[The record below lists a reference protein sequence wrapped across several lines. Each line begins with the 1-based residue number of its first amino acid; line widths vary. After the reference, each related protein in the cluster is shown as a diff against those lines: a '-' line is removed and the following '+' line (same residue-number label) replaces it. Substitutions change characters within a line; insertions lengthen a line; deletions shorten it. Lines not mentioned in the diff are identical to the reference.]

1 MNQSILK
8 QDISSKSETEI
19 AAEGISHLAAQ
30 LTLVEVVLG
39 AFIHGLKIPFGGNL
53 LSLNQGFFMTRA
65 VKLSKQSR
73 AQAVRYPIYISTIVG
88 LLKSLSPAGN
98 KLGPML
104 SISAQGFLFSFGILL
119 LGVGLAGQIFGM
131 ALLSL
136 WAFVQ
141 PVLTLLLFFG
151 KDLITAFEF
160 YLQKLNS
167 TLGLEPLFFLNV
179 FLAVVSVKV
188 ILACMIPILM
198 YKKSEEELEKWIQPW
213 AQKAG
218 TQFKKIEMNP
228 ASSNWAS
235 VWMALRDLRKPF
247 FLFSLLIMIVFFAFT
262 ESDYLSLVWKSLR
275 PLAIAFL
282 FFYVSRSPWIRNF
295 ALKAKGKG
303 YFPRVF
309 EFFERTQKKL
319 LGF

>member
-213 AQKAG
+213 AHKAG

-235 VWMALRDLRKPF
+235 VWMALRDL
-247 FLFSLLIMIVFFAFT
+247 
-262 ESDYLSLVWKSLR
+262 
-275 PLAIAFL
+275 
-282 FFYVSRSPWIRNF
+282 
-295 ALKAKGKG
+295 
-303 YFPRVF
+303 
-309 EFFERTQKKL
+309 
-319 LGF
+319 